1 MTATNGRNLFVCAKV
16 NMHLPN
22 GLLNVSACKY
32 DSPAYVS
39 FPHFYLADPALLDQF
54 HPDSDL
60 NPNEEEHSA
69 YLSLMPKQGIP
80 LEVAI
85 RMQIN
90 ILYRYEPTQLH
101 LSSRILSGRSQ
112 GSQSTCLR
120 TRNQRSTRRSGSKQP
135 LSCLM
140 ILLASFVFSSMKN
153 IKMQKEFLFNNLPG
167 GFLLWATSWAASLP
181 GWVFS
186 LSLRSMQTEVAG
198 SEFSQVS
205 SILIRSCKVAWA
217 ISSLKVA
224 TTCDKAC

>member
-1 MTATNGRNLFVCAKV
+1 MPFNVFAQV
-16 NMHLPN
+16 NCTSAENCGDSPPEFHPFPSNQETMHLPN

-90 ILYRYEPTQLH
+90 ILYR
-101 LSSRILSGRSQ
+101 
-112 GSQSTCLR
+112 
-120 TRNQRSTRRSGSKQP
+120 
-135 LSCLM
+135 
-140 ILLASFVFSSMKN
+140 
-153 IKMQKEFLFNNLPG
+153 
-167 GFLLWATSWAASLP
+167 
-181 GWVFS
+181 
-186 LSLRSMQTEVAG
+186 
-198 SEFSQVS
+198 
-205 SILIRSCKVAWA
+205 
-217 ISSLKVA
+217 
-224 TTCDKAC
+224 

>member
-1 MTATNGRNLFVCAKV
+1 MSPSPTSTWPT
-16 NMHLPN
+16 LPCSTSSTLTPTSTPTRRSTLPTSPSCQSRAS
-22 GLLNVSACKY
+22 LLR
-32 DSPAYVS
+32 
-39 FPHFYLADPALLDQF
+39 LLSGCRSTF
-54 HPDSDL
+54 S
-60 NPNEEEHSA
+60 
-69 YLSLMPKQGIP
+69 
-80 LEVAI
+80 
-85 RMQIN
+85 
-90 ILYRYEPTQLH
+90 T
-101 LSSRILSGRSQ
+101 GRSQ

-140 ILLASFVFSSMKN
+140 ILLASFVFSS
-153 IKMQKEFLFNNLPG
+153 

-181 GWVFS
+181 GSVFS

>member
-1 MTATNGRNLFVCAKV
+1 
-16 NMHLPN
+16 MHLPN

-90 ILYRYEPTQLH
+90 ILYRQEPT
-101 LSSRILSGRSQ
+101 
-112 GSQSTCLR
+112 
-120 TRNQRSTRRSGSKQP
+120 
-135 LSCLM
+135 
-140 ILLASFVFSSMKN
+140 LASPITFIKQNSFRPFTGFPIHMFEDTEPTFYPAVWFETTTELPDDLASQLRLLEYEKHKNAKRVSVQQLARWVPALGNIMGGVFAG
-153 IKMQKEFLFNNLPG
+153 LG
-167 GFLLWATSWAASLP
+167 LLTLAA
-181 GWVFS
+181 VY
-186 LSLRSMQTEVAG
+186 AD
-198 SEFSQVS
+198 
-205 SILIRSCKVAWA
+205 RSCR
-217 ISSLKVA
+217 L
-224 TTCDKAC
+224 

>member
-1 MTATNGRNLFVCAKV
+1 
-16 NMHLPN
+16 MHLPN

-54 HPDSDL
+54 HNDSDL

-90 ILYRYEPTQLH
+90 ILYRYQSTLASPRTYFIYQNSFRPFTGFPIHMFEDTEPTFYPAVWFETTTEL
-101 LSSRILSGRSQ
+101 
-112 GSQSTCLR
+112 
-120 TRNQRSTRRSGSKQP
+120 P
-135 LSCLM
+135 DD
-140 ILLASFVFSSMKN
+140 LASQLRLLEYEKHKSAK
-153 IKMQKEFLFNNLPG
+153 KKFLFNNLPG

-181 GWVFS
+181 GSVFS

-205 SILIRSCKVAWA
+205 SILIRSCKVAWE

>member
-1 MTATNGRNLFVCAKV
+1 
-16 NMHLPN
+16 MHLPN

-90 ILYRYEPTQLH
+90 ILYRYQSTLASPITFIKQNSFRPFTGFPIHMFENTEPTFYPAVWFETTTEL
-101 LSSRILSGRSQ
+101 
-112 GSQSTCLR
+112 
-120 TRNQRSTRRSGSKQP
+120 P
-135 LSCLM
+135 DD
-140 ILLASFVFSSMKN
+140 LASQLRLLEYEKH
-153 IKMQKEFLFNNLPG
+153 KMQKE
-167 GFLLWATSWAASLP
+167 
-181 GWVFS
+181 
-186 LSLRSMQTEVAG
+186 
-198 SEFSQVS
+198 
-205 SILIRSCKVAWA
+205 
-217 ISSLKVA
+217 
-224 TTCDKAC
+224 